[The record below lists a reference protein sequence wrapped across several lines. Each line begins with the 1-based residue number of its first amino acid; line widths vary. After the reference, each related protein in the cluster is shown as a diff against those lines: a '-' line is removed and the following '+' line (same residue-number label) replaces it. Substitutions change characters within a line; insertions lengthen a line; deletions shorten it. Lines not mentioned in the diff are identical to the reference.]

1 MSEMIIEFI
10 EQYITL
16 TDREKTIIQEAKF
29 IRSFKKG
36 EVILREG
43 ELSKR
48 CFFVLK
54 GCVRSYYLHD
64 GEEKNTEFFVETDTI
79 VPASYIT
86 KTPSQYFLSC
96 MEDSLLSVASPEQTA
111 ILIEKVPKLKEL
123 IIHLNQHEVVKKQIM
138 YDDLKNLSAEERYL
152 KLIDNRPD
160 LLHRIPQYH
169 LATFLGITPVSLSRL
184 RKQMA
189 DRKS

>member
-1 MSEMIIEFI
+1 MSEIIIDFI
-10 EQYITL
+10 KQYIAL
-16 TDREKTIIQEAKF
+16 TDLEVKIIQESKF
-29 IRSFKKG
+29 IRSFRKG
-36 EVILREG
+36 EVILCEG

-64 GEEKNTEFFVETDTI
+64 GEENNTEFFVETDTI
-79 VPASYIT
+79 VPVSYIT

-111 ILIEKVPKLKEL
+111 TLIEKVPKLKEL